1 MELPPTRPTWRRT
14 LEVAVPALV
23 LLVAGLTIV
32 LVAFNDLAAG
42 ATTIR
47 ERGRAAVVAT
57 AVGPLAG
64 DFRWHVWSSV
74 GFGAV
79 LIAVAA
85 ALLLVL
91 RFGSPAA
98 REKLLAFSERS
109 RYGNNKRPGRKAQV
123 VAAVAVLAVVYWLS
137 RD

>member
-1 MELPPTRPTWRRT
+1 M
-14 LEVAVPALV
+14 
-23 LLVAGLTIV
+23 
-32 LVAFNDLAAG
+32 
-42 ATTIR
+42 
-47 ERGRAAVVAT
+47 
-57 AVGPLAG
+57 
-64 DFRWHVWSSV
+64 
-74 GFGAV
+74 

-98 REKLLAFSERS
+98 REKLVAFSERS

-123 VAAVAVLAVVYWLS
+123 VAAVAVLAIVYWLS